1 VAAAMNPLSE
11 YTSIQALVRDLVDT
25 RASLIL
31 RELCRSS
38 RNGTI
43 TPQEALSGIATIAGL
58 RALES
63 DLEDRLK

>member
-1 VAAAMNPLSE
+1 MNLPLASFP
-11 YTSIQALVRDLVDT
+11 SVQALVHDLVET
-25 RASLIL
+25 RAALIL

-38 RNGTI
+38 KNGTI